1 MIIPDLQALA
11 GARLIAVVRAY
22 SADDAVSAGHAL
34 LAGGVTAV
42 EITYTT
48 PDAAAAIARLR
59 ADLPEL
65 LVGAGTVLTT
75 GQVREAIDAG
85 ARYAVSPHADPA
97 IAALAAEAG
106 LAYLPGVL
114 TPTEVAAARAFSP
127 VLKLFPAS
135 LGGVGHLKALRG
147 PFPDVRFVPTG
158 GVNPG
163 NVADWFAA
171 GAFAVGA
178 GSDLSPADRLAAG
191 DLGEITRRARA
202 YVAALPVTEGVA

>member
-1 MIIPDLQALA
+1 MSLQPLA
-11 GARLIAVVRAY
+11 DARLIAVVRAP
-22 SADDAVSAGHAL
+22 SAADAVSAGHAL

-59 ADLPEL
+59 AELPEL
-65 LVGAGTVLTT
+65 LVGAGTVISTAQL
-75 GQVREAIDAG
+75 RESIDAG
-85 ARYAVSPHADPA
+85 AAFAVSPHLDPA
-97 IAALAAEAG
+97 IAQLAVDAG

-114 TPTEVAAARAFSP
+114 TPTEVAAARAYSP

-147 PFPDVRFVPTG
+147 PFPDVQFVPTG

-178 GSDLSPADRLAAG
+178 GSDLLADGDPA
-191 DLGEITRRARA
+191 EITRRARA
-202 YVAALPVTEGVA
+202 YVAALGAVA